1 MASEGNTSARS
12 AVNTAA
18 LHSFVFHVIRRWRR
32 ALQRR
37 SQKGRMTTARMR
49 PLVERWLPRVR
60 IVHPY
65 PSVRLGLKD
74 LRQEPSAVALRA
86 RIRAGGAGKPASLP
100 QTTGARAVAA
110 ISVSCWWTWY
120 AR

>member
-1 MASEGNTSARS
+1 MILYSQFSIPNFGRS
-12 AVNTAA
+12 AACDPIEAAGMTPSPRWGSGSVVQGHINYYGVPLNTAA

-65 PSVRLGLKD
+65 PSVRLGL
-74 LRQEPSAVALRA
+74 R
-86 RIRAGGAGKPASLP
+86 
-100 QTTGARAVAA
+100 T
-110 ISVSCWWTWY
+110 
-120 AR
+120 